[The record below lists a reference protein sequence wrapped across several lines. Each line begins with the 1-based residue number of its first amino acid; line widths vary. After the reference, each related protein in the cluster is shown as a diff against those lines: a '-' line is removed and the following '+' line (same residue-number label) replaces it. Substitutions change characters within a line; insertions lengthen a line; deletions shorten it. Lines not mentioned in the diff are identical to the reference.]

1 MPEGTSDV
9 REGRLANTRQNR
21 AAGRALRA
29 ARLSL
34 GSQGSKQTAFAA
46 TLSRELGMP
55 FTATA
60 VSGWENGKRSVPGA
74 VLVAAAM
81 MTGQSL
87 DALLGEAGEPDVVQW
102 AETLGLPQ
110 RLSAVEQR
118 LKLRPPPDDAGGAD
132 EPAAD
137 RTADLEAQLA
147 ELAQVVQGLQKSMDV
162 VQELLLGTRDKA
174 RTGARSKEVS
184 RTPE

>member
-1 MPEGTSDV
+1 MAEQVSDGH
-9 REGRLANTRQNR
+9 EGRLANTRHNR

-34 GSQGSKQTAFAA
+34 GPQGSKQTAFAA
-46 TLSRELGMP
+46 TLGRELGMP

-110 RLSAVEQR
+110 RLTALEHRVG
-118 LKLRPPPDDAGGAD
+118 LRPPTDEDGAGGTPL
-132 EPAAD
+132 E
-137 RTADLEAQLA
+137 RVTNLEAQLA
-147 ELAQVVQGLQKSMDV
+147 TLAQIVQALQESMDV
-162 VQELLLGTRDKA
+162 VQEQLLRASTP
-174 RTGARSKEVS
+174 S
-184 RTPE
+184 RRGKTPEEVTSTTE